1 MVLDRLSVLTDE
13 VSDKFAEALDWAVRN
28 GFKHVEVRMVDG
40 ANVSNLDDA
49 AVARAKAEVDK
60 RGLKVSAI
68 ASPLFKCALDP
79 KRPVQSGDLFG
90 NKEEP
95 LEVHFQ
101 KLPRAIQI
109 AKALG
114 TSKIRV
120 FSFWREQDPAPYMAE
135 IAAHL
140 KKAAAVAEKEGV
152 VLLLE
157 NENACNGGYAAEVAD
172 LVRRVNSPA
181 MRVLWDPGN
190 ENYGGKNCFP
200 EGYAA
205 VKGLFDHV
213 HLKDSVVGP
222 DGKVACVPIGRGK
235 TPLKEQIAAL
245 ERDGY
250 RGLYTLETRY
260 TPPGGTPMRGTE
272 ETLDGLKRLLRT
284 AGLA

>member
-1 MVLDRLSVLTDE
+1 MVLERLSVLTDE
-13 VSDKFAEALDWAVRN
+13 VSDRFLEALDWAVVQ
-28 GFKHVEVRMVDG
+28 GFKYVEVRMVDG

-49 AVARAKAEVDK
+49 QVARAKAEIDH
-60 RGLKVSAI
+60 RRLKVSAI

-79 KRPVQSGDLFG
+79 ARPVEVGDLFG

-95 LEVHFQ
+95 LEVHFR
-101 KLPRAIQI
+101 KLPRAIKI

-114 TSKIRV
+114 TSKIRI
-120 FSFWREQDPAPYMAE
+120 FSFWREKTPEKYFDE
-135 IAAHL
+135 IAKHL
-140 KKAAAVAEKEGV
+140 MRAAAVAEAEGV
-152 VLLLE
+152 VLMLE
-157 NENACNGGYAAEVAD
+157 NETACNGGYAAEVAE

-181 MRVLWDPGN
+181 LRVLWDPGN
-190 ENYGGKNCFP
+190 ENYGGKSCYP

-213 HLKDSVVGP
+213 HLKDSVT
-222 DGKVACVPIGRGK
+222 DAAGKVACVPIGKGR

-250 RGLYTLETRY
+250 QGLYTLETRY
-260 TPPGGTPMRGTE
+260 TPPGGTAMRGTE
-272 ETLDGLKRLLRT
+272 ETLDGLRKLVRE